1 MCIKLTIEEG
11 ADAFFIP
18 SSLLSELR
26 RRCVEDMKTTLRLL
40 SEPEV
45 SSEAPLVPVSGWQ
58 PEYKNYP
65 YLYNISNQ
73 LAVKFYEEHGLK
85 HPRAAFEVKPSK
97 SPLIMQCRHCLRYSL
112 GYCER
117 RGGRKPS
124 WREPLSLE
132 LSDGRRFRLEFKCNE
147 CQMNIYAE
155 K

>member
-1 MCIKLTIEEG
+1 
-11 ADAFFIP
+11 
-18 SSLLSELR
+18 
-26 RRCVEDMKTTLRLL
+26 
-40 SEPEV
+40 
-45 SSEAPLVPVSGWQ
+45 
-58 PEYKNYP
+58 
-65 YLYNISNQ
+65 
-73 LAVKFYEEHGLK
+73 EHGLE
-85 HPRAAFEVKPSK
+85 HPRAAFEVKPSG